1 MSEEEL
7 LALADRVV
15 GWAGPGEQVEAYV
28 SRARYTEVKVF
39 GREVE
44 SLSVADTA
52 GVGVRVIA
60 GGRQGFAYSGSLEGD
75 TLGEV
80 LVEARD
86 NASFAT
92 PDEHAGLPSP
102 DGVAPAAL
110 DLYRPALAEVAS
122 TDKVDMALAVEAAT
136 LAADGRIRGVES
148 AGYDDTVFASAV
160 ASTTGIRASSRRTV
174 CSVHAVALAGEGD
187 STQTGYGW
195 SIGRHPAD
203 LDLDQAATDAAER
216 ATRLLG
222 ATKPA
227 SRRCTVVLE
236 PRITARLLG
245 TVASALSA
253 EPVLKGRSLFAGLVG
268 QAVAAPSLSLVDDPP
283 DARSF
288 GAVAFDAEGLAT
300 RRNPLIEDGVLV
312 GFLHNAYTARR
323 AGVASNASAVR
334 GGFKSTPGA
343 GSRAPALAPG
353 ALGRDE
359 LLAEVGDGLLVH
371 SVSGMHSGVSTVSGD
386 FSVGVEGLVL
396 RGGKPAEPVREATIA
411 STLQDMLRGIVA
423 VGADLQW
430 LPGGA
435 AGVTLAIEG
444 VALSGS

>member
-1 MSEEEL
+1 MPEEEL
-7 LALADRVV
+7 LGLADRVV

-52 GVGVRVIA
+52 GVGVRVIV
-60 GGRQGFAYSGSLEGD
+60 GGRQGFAYSGSLD
-75 TLGEV
+75 PATLPEV
-80 LVEARD
+80 LAEARD

-92 PDEHAGLPSP
+92 PDDHAGLPAP
-102 DGVAPAAL
+102 DGVEPAAL
-110 DLYRPALAEVAS
+110 DLYRAELADVAS
-122 TDKVDMALAVEAAT
+122 ADKVDMALAVEAAT
-136 LAADGRIRGVES
+136 LAADGRVRGVES
-148 AGYDDTVFASAV
+148 AGYDDTIAASAV
-160 ASTTGIRASSRRTV
+160 ASTSGVRASSRRTV
-174 CSVHAVALAGEGD
+174 CSVHSVALAGDGD

-195 SIGRHPAD
+195 SIGRHAAD
-203 LDLDQAATDAAER
+203 LDLEQAALDAAQR

-253 EPVLKGRSLFAGLVG
+253 EPVLKGRSLFAGLMG
-268 QAVAAPSLSLVDDPP
+268 QPVAAASLSLVDDPTDP
-283 DARSF
+283 RSF
-288 GAVAFDAEGLAT
+288 GAAVFDAEGLAT
-300 RRNPLIEDGVLV
+300 RRNPLLDRGVLR
-312 GFLHNAYTARR
+312 GYLHNAYTARR
-323 AGVASNASAVR
+323 AGVSSNACAVR

-343 GSRAPALAPG
+343 GSRAPAIAAGP
-353 ALGRDE
+353 LGRDQ
-359 LLAEVGDGLLVH
+359 LLAEVGDGLLVQ

-386 FSVGVEGLVL
+386 FSVGVEGLLL
-396 RGGKPAEPVREATIA
+396 RHGEPAEPVREATIA
-411 STLQDMLRGIVA
+411 STLQEMLRGVVA